1 MNVSVAPRSSRLA
14 RFVSGLGCYESAL
27 PPGRD
32 RVLPNGTMTLMV
44 NLAEDEFRTYSGP
57 GGQTVHRAAG
67 AMLSGPDPRAVMID
81 TAEQRRGLS
90 VSFTFGGAAPFFPLP
105 FGAMTGQLVS
115 LDALWGRDGAVLR
128 ERLLEIPDPRRQ
140 FAVLEEV
147 LLAHRAEDRTGLPG
161 DGQAIG
167 YAAAE
172 LARGRRV
179 RDVAEDVGLLP
190 RTFTRRFRD
199 QTGLTP
205 KRFARIQRLQRVA
218 ATVAA
223 GHEAAGGEAAGHGP
237 YQGAGYTDWAR
248 VAADH
253 GYCDQAHLIDDFRDI
268 AGITPGAYR
277 PRSAAERN
285 HLPVA

>member
-1 MNVSVAPRSSRLA
+1 MNVSAAPCSPRLA
-14 RFVSGLGCYESAL
+14 PFVSGLGCYQSAL
-27 PPGRD
+27 PAGQD
-32 RVLPNGTMTLMV
+32 RVLPNGTMTVMV

-57 GGQTVHRAAG
+57 GGQTVHRAVG

-81 TAEQRRGLS
+81 TAEQRHGLS
-90 VSFTFGGAAPFFPLP
+90 VSFAFGGAAPFFPLP
-105 FGAMTGQLVS
+105 FGALTGQLIS

-128 ERLLEIPDPRRQ
+128 ERLLETAGPRRQ

-147 LLAHRAEDRTGLPG
+147 LLAHLADDRTGRPG
-161 DGQAIG
+161 DGPAIG
-167 YAAAE
+167 YATAE

-199 QTGLTP
+199 RTGLTP
-205 KRFARIQRLQRVA
+205 KRFARIQRLQRA
-218 ATVAA
+218 AAAVAA
-223 GHEAAGGEAAGHGP
+223 GHGADGGAGHR
-237 YQGAGYTDWAR
+237 AGYTDWAQ

-253 GYCDQAHLIDDFRDI
+253 GYCDQAHLIDDFRDL

-277 PRSAAERN
+277 PRSAEEHN
-285 HLPVA
+285 HLPVP